1 MSFTDAI
8 DIRRRYCEHCG
19 RETPHRYYKKSGFIT
34 NLFTAIIVNFTAD
47 LRDPKVRCLVCSKV
61 TM

>member
-1 MSFTDAI
+1 MSFSD
-8 DIRRRYCEHCG
+8 DICIKPTYCEECG
-19 RETPHRYYKKSGFIT
+19 RVTPHRYYKRSGFLT
-34 NLFTAIIVNFTAD
+34 NLYTAIITKFTAD